1 MKVEIDPGSGF
12 CGGVIRAI
20 NKAEEFLSGHPKL
33 YSLGEMVH
41 NEAELGRLSARGLI
55 PISREA
61 LPELKPGETVL
72 IRAHGEPPSTYEAAA
87 HLNIIDCTCPV
98 VLKIQKSIREA
109 HDRLA
114 GKGTIVI
121 FGKIGHPEVLG
132 LVGQVSAQPATRSSA
147 PSGSFEGERP
157 AFADS
162 STAVLVVENL
172 EQLQEAVSD
181 ARVAA
186 PVEVFSQTTKNP
198 VEYEQI
204 CSVLQEIYPDTVVH
218 NTICSQVAERHRALS
233 EFAAAHDVI
242 VFVAGRQSSNGRVL
256 FELCRSVNPKSYL
269 IGDVSEL
276 QPTWFAGASTVGIC
290 GATSTPKWLLENVAK
305 ILTFAGYES

>member
-1 MKVEIDPGSGF
+1 MKVIIDPGSGF

-20 NKAEEFLSGHPKL
+20 SRAEEFLSDHPRL

-41 NEAELGRLSARGLI
+41 NEAELTRLESKGLVSVGRDALS
-55 PISREA
+55 S
-61 LPELKPGETVL
+61 LPAGESVL

-109 HDRLA
+109 NERLA

-132 LVGQVSAQPATRSSA
+132 LVGQA
-147 PSGSFEGERP
+147 GE
-157 AFADS
+157 
-162 STAVLVVENL
+162 AVVVVVENMK
-172 EQLQEAVSD
+172 QLQAAIDEA
-181 ARVAA
+181 RIAA
-186 PVEVFSQTTKNP
+186 PVEVFSQTTKSP
-198 VEYEQI
+198 VEYAQI
-204 CSVLQEIYPDTVVH
+204 CSVLQEIYPGTVVH

-233 EFAAAHDVI
+233 EFAAAHDVV

-256 FELCRSVNPKSYL
+256 FELCRSVNSNSYL
-269 IGDVSEL
+269 VGDVSEL
-276 QPTWFAGASTVGIC
+276 RPLWFEGALSVGVC
-290 GATSTPKWLLENVAK
+290 GATSTPKWLLEQVADAIK
-305 ILTFAGYES
+305 KLD